1 MCWTAAER
9 KRVSLAASFPVAGG
23 SGHGRAEQPFGRAG
37 RAGGHS
43 QRRQRAGHGTRT
55 GAGQRPQPKRAVSAR
70 PQSGFLTATPCW
82 IPRDGKTGRG
92 LRPGFSAR
100 GSRGGSVML
109 GAAGAAF
116 VHGAGHG
123 LGRGAEGAA
132 LRRLRLLENEVE
144 LLARLRLMILEE
156 RLGLPALLRACAADG
171 GEGLLPGRLEK
182 QPSFWKST
190 RWPVCGRPIV
200 RPFPPCRFQRKSRRK
215 RPSWTRFS
223 PNWERAPPPCGNR
236 RRPAP
241 SESCGP
247 FRIRRREQAEKGGKL
262 LMQLGLLFG
271 LMAGIALW

>member
-1 MCWTAAER
+1 
-9 KRVSLAASFPVAGG
+9 
-23 SGHGRAEQPFGRAG
+23 
-37 RAGGHS
+37 
-43 QRRQRAGHGTRT
+43 
-55 GAGQRPQPKRAVSAR
+55 
-70 PQSGFLTATPCW
+70 
-82 IPRDGKTGRG
+82 
-92 LRPGFSAR
+92 
-100 GSRGGSVML
+100 ML
-109 GAAGAAF
+109 GAAGALLCMALGTAL
-116 VHGAGHG
+116 GAG
-123 LGRGAEGAA
+123 LKERRCA
-132 LRRLRLLENEVE
+132 RLRLLENEVE

-171 GEGLLPGRLEK
+171 GEGLFAGGWKK